1 MKREEIGS
9 KLRKSTEISRSNL
22 WGTTCHTAEALI
34 LALAYV
40 LEFVKHQK
48 TLGYVCVIIAIGL
61 ISPVMEI
68 ILYRKDPENKWIKHL
83 IGVGFIVYYAAICL
97 TTDNKLVF
105 VYVLPIVAMLSIF
118 NDLAYCIRFCV
129 AALVVNIVQVIY
141 FLTVGIY
148 TKQDSG
154 TIEIQLLVVIVVSAF
169 AAIASRAVAYNN
181 RLQMKEI
188 KKKEDEAVEVLN
200 ETLAVSEDMGRNIVK
215 TADSVQILN
224 DAVVSTK
231 DAMEEVNK
239 GSNDTAEAVQK
250 QCDMTANIQEKVSEL
265 QRQMSAIKGSIE
277 EANQSV
283 ADGSEH
289 INHLV
294 EQVNNTVAMG
304 NDVKEKM
311 ELLRENMGSMESVVE
326 IINNVTD
333 QTSLLALN
341 ASIEAAR
348 AGESGR
354 GFAVV
359 ATEISKLA
367 SETDQATDQIK
378 RMMAEFSET
387 IRKVVEGTE
396 TIIELIESQNETTA
410 GTAKSFETIEK
421 STESI
426 MNNSKILEA
435 NVSELS
441 EANNM
446 IVDSI
451 STISAISE
459 EVAAHASN
467 TYAISEQNITAME
480 EIVSYIDNLKELAEQ
495 LQR

>member
-1 MKREEIGS
+1 MNTDRTEALKFS
-9 KLRKSTEISRSNL
+9 STEQSRSNF
-22 WGTTCHTAEALI
+22 WGTFCHTTEALI

-48 TLGYVCVIIAIGL
+48 TLGYVCLIIAIGL
-61 ISPVMEI
+61 ISPIIEI
-68 ILYRKDPENKWIKHL
+68 ILYKKDPESKWIKHI
-83 IGVGFIVYYAAICL
+83 IGIGFIVYYFAICL

-118 NDLAYCIRFCV
+118 NDLSYCIKFCV
-129 AALVVNIVQVIY
+129 AALLVNIAQVIY
-141 FLTVGIY
+141 FLATGIY
-148 TKQDSG
+148 TSADSG
-154 TIEIQLLVVIVVSAF
+154 TIEIQILVTIVVSGF

-181 RLQMKEI
+181 KLQMKEI
-188 KKKEDEAVEVLN
+188 KKKEDDAVKVLN
-200 ETLAVSEDMGRNIVK
+200 DTLAVSEDMGKNIEL
-215 TADSVQILN
+215 AAESVQVLN
-224 DAVVSTK
+224 EAVISTK
-231 DAMEEVNK
+231 EAMEEVNK
-239 GSNDTAEAVQK
+239 GSGDTADAVQK
-250 QCDMTANIQEKVSEL
+250 QCNMTANIQEKVVEL
-265 QRQMSAIKGSIE
+265 QKQMQAIKDSIE
-277 EANQSV
+277 VANHSV
-283 ADGSEH
+283 GEGSEN
-289 INHLV
+289 INRLV
-294 EQVNNTVAMG
+294 DQVKNTVTMG

-311 ELLRENMGSMESVVE
+311 ELLRENMGNMESVVD
-326 IINNVTD
+326 IINNVTS

-387 IRKVVEGTE
+387 IRKVVEGTG

-410 GTAKSFETIEK
+410 GTAQSFTEIEK
-421 STESI
+421 STEKI
-426 MNNSKILEA
+426 MTNSKLLEK

-441 EANNM
+441 NANNE

-459 EVAAHASN
+459 EVAAHANN
-467 TYAISEQNITAME
+467 TYTISEQNIGAME
-480 EIVSYIDNLKELAEQ
+480 EMISYIDNLKELALQ
-495 LQR
+495 LKN

>member
-1 MKREEIGS
+1 M
-9 KLRKSTEISRSNL
+9 
-22 WGTTCHTAEALI
+22 
-34 LALAYV
+34 
-40 LEFVKHQK
+40 
-48 TLGYVCVIIAIGL
+48 
-61 ISPVMEI
+61 
-68 ILYRKDPENKWIKHL
+68 
-83 IGVGFIVYYAAICL
+83 
-97 TTDNKLVF
+97 
-105 VYVLPIVAMLSIF
+105 
-118 NDLAYCIRFCV
+118 
-129 AALVVNIVQVIY
+129 
-141 FLTVGIY
+141 
-148 TKQDSG
+148 
-154 TIEIQLLVVIVVSAF
+154 
-169 AAIASRAVAYNN
+169 
-181 RLQMKEI
+181 
-188 KKKEDEAVEVLN
+188 
-200 ETLAVSEDMGRNIVK
+200 
-215 TADSVQILN
+215 
-224 DAVVSTK
+224 
-231 DAMEEVNK
+231 
-239 GSNDTAEAVQK
+239 
-250 QCDMTANIQEKVSEL
+250 
-265 QRQMSAIKGSIE
+265 
-277 EANQSV
+277 
-283 ADGSEH
+283 
-289 INHLV
+289 
-294 EQVNNTVAMG
+294 
-304 NDVKEKM
+304 KEKM

-396 TIIELIESQNETTA
+396 TIIELIESQNETKS
-410 GTAKSFETIEK
+410 GTAKSFDTIEK